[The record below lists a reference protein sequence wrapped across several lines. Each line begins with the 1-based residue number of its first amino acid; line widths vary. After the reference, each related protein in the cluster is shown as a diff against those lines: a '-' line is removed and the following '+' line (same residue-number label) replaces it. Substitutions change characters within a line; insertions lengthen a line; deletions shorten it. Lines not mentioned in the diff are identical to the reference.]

1 MSKESQHSEEGN
13 CDRKMTNEN
22 QLNIGVL
29 LYGCGHHQAAWLM
42 PGSTIKEIGESSYY
56 QRLAQ
61 IAEAGYLDAVFFAD
75 NQSFPANNETDLPA
89 FWLDPLINLTAISQ
103 VTNHIGLVST
113 ISSTFSNPYTAAR
126 QILSLDHVTKG
137 RVGWNLVTSMTDW
150 EALNHG
156 MDALPTRKERYIK
169 AEEFASLMEKL
180 FLSWDPAAF
189 LLDQSNNR
197 LIESEKIQPIHHIGN
212 YFSVKGPLSTPRSPQ
227 GKPVAMQAGASEQG
241 ITLASK
247 HADAVYS
254 VSWNFR
260 QAHEFREK
268 LHKQIKQSESPNRK
282 IKIYPGLV
290 TYVGKTREEA
300 LNKKAKLDEKLPIEN
315 ALKQLSF
322 FLQQDCSTWDLDEKI
337 PTLPP
342 IEEFS
347 GPIGRYKTILEI
359 IHDTDPTLKELL
371 GYLAAGGG
379 HLTLIGTPKEI
390 VDEMEFWFKQRVAD
404 GFNLMPPSLPAS
416 LEDFVDMIV
425 PELQKRGLFRRCYQ
439 GTTLRE
445 HLSLTNVE

>member
-1 MSKESQHSEEGN
+1 M
-13 CDRKMTNEN
+13 
-22 QLNIGVL
+22 L

-42 PGSTIKEIGESSYY
+42 PDSKIEEIGESSYY

-61 IAEAGYLDAVFFAD
+61 IAESGYLDAVFFAD
-75 NQSFPANNETDLPA
+75 NQSFPATNATDLPA

-126 QILSLDHVTKG
+126 QLLSLDHVTKG

-150 EALNHG
+150 EALNHN
-156 MDALPTRKERYIK
+156 MDALPTREERYKK
-169 AEEFASLMEKL
+169 AEEFAILMEKL
-180 FLSWDPAAF
+180 FLSWDQADF
-189 LLDQSNNR
+189 LSDQSVNR
-197 LIESEKIQPIHHIGN
+197 LINPEKIQPIHHTGT

-227 GKPVAMQAGASEQG
+227 GKPVSMQAGASEQG
-241 ITLASK
+241 IALASR

-260 QAHEFREK
+260 QAHAFREK
-268 LHKQIKQSESPNRK
+268 LQRRIKQTKSPNRK

-290 TYVGKTREEA
+290 TYVGETREEA
-300 LNKKAKLDEKLPIEN
+300 LAKKAELDEKLPVEN

-322 FLQQDCSTWDLDEKI
+322 FLQQDCSTWDLEAKI
-337 PTLPP
+337 PTLPS

-347 GPIGRYKTILEI
+347 GPIGRYQTILEI
-359 IHDTDPTLKELL
+359 IDDTEPTLKELL

-379 HLTLIGTPKEI
+379 HLTLIGTPEEI
-390 VDEMEFWFKQRVAD
+390 VDQMEFWFNERVAD
-404 GFNLMPPSLPAS
+404 GFNLMPPSLPSS

-425 PELQKRGLFRRCYQ
+425 PELQKRGLFKDTYT
-439 GTTLRE
+439 GNTLRE
-445 HLSLTNVE
+445 HLGVTKVE

>member
-1 MSKESQHSEEGN
+1 
-13 CDRKMTNEN
+13 MTNRN

-42 PGSTIKEIGESSYY
+42 PDSKIEEIGESSYY

-61 IAEAGYLDAVFFAD
+61 IAESGYLDAVFFAD
-75 NQSFPANNETDLPA
+75 NQSFPAANATDLPA

-126 QILSLDHVTKG
+126 QLLSLDHVTNG

-150 EALNHG
+150 EALNHN
-156 MDALPTRKERYIK
+156 MDALPTREERYKK
-169 AEEFASLMEKL
+169 AEEFAILMEKL
-180 FLSWDPAAF
+180 FLSWDQDDF
-189 LLDQSNNR
+189 LSDRLVNR
-197 LIESEKIQPIHHIGN
+197 LIDPEKIQPIHHTGT

-241 ITLASK
+241 IALASR

-260 QAHEFREK
+260 QAHAFREK
-268 LHKQIKQSESPNRK
+268 LQGKIKQTESPNRK

-300 LNKKAKLDEKLPIEN
+300 LAKKAELDEKLPFEN

-322 FLQQDCSTWDLDEKI
+322 FLQQDCSTWDLEAKI
-337 PTLPP
+337 PVLPS

-347 GPIGRYKTILEI
+347 GPIGRYQTILEI
-359 IHDTDPTLKELL
+359 IEDTDPTLKELL

-379 HLTLIGTPKEI
+379 HLTLIGTPAEI
-390 VDEMEFWFKQRVAD
+390 ADQMGFWFNEGVAD
-404 GFNLMPPSLPAS
+404 GFNLMPPSLPSS

-425 PELQKRGLFRRCYQ
+425 PELQKRGLFREAYQ

-445 HLSLTNVE
+445 YIGLDNPL

>member
-1 MSKESQHSEEGN
+1 MKEGSHE
-13 CDRKMTNEN
+13 RKMTNRN

-42 PGSTIKEIGESSYY
+42 PDSAIKEIGESSYY

-61 IAEAGYLDAVFFAD
+61 IAEGGCLDAVFFAD
-75 NQSFPANNETDLPA
+75 NQSFPATNATDLPA

-103 VTNHIGLVST
+103 VTDHIGLVST

-126 QILSLDHVTKG
+126 QLLSLDHVTKG

-156 MDALPTRKERYIK
+156 MDALPPREERYKK
-169 AEEFASLMEKL
+169 ADEFATLMEKL
-180 FLSWDPAAF
+180 FLSWDHAAF
-189 LLDQSNNR
+189 LADRSDNQ
-197 LIESEKIQPIHHIGN
+197 LIDPERIQAIDHSEA
-212 YFSVKGPLSTPRSPQ
+212 YFNVKGPLSTPRSPQ

-241 ITLASK
+241 IALASK
-247 HADAVYS
+247 YADAVYS

-260 QAHEFREK
+260 QADAFREK
-268 LHKQIKQSESPNRK
+268 LYKQIKQTESPDRK

-300 LNKKAKLDEKLPIEN
+300 LAKKAELDEKLPVAN

-322 FLQQDCSTWDLDEKI
+322 FLQQDCSTWDLEAKI
-337 PTLPP
+337 PALPS

-347 GPIGRYKTILEI
+347 GPIGRYQTILEI
-359 IHDTDPTLKELL
+359 IDDTDPTLKELL

-379 HLTLIGTPKEI
+379 HLTLIGTPEEI
-390 VDEMEFWFKQRVAD
+390 VDQMETWFNKGVAD
-404 GFNLMPPSLPAS
+404 GFNLMPPSLPLS
-416 LEDFVDMIV
+416 LEDFVDMII
-425 PELQKRGLFRRCYQ
+425 PELQRRGLFKNTYI
-439 GTTLRE
+439 GTTIRE
-445 HLSLTNVE
+445 NLGLATVE

>member
-1 MSKESQHSEEGN
+1 
-13 CDRKMTNEN
+13 MTNKN

-42 PGSTIKEIGESSYY
+42 PDSAIKDIGESRYY

-61 IAEAGYLDAVFFAD
+61 IAEAGCLDAVFFAD
-75 NQSFPANNETDLPA
+75 NQSFPANNATDLPA

-103 VTNHIGLVST
+103 VTDHIGLVST

-126 QILSLDHVTKG
+126 QLLSLDHVTKG

-156 MDALPTRKERYIK
+156 MDALPPREERYKK
-169 AEEFASLMEKL
+169 ADEFATLMEKL
-180 FLSWDPAAF
+180 FLSWNQAAF
-189 LLDQSNNR
+189 LADRSTNR
-197 LIESEKIQPIHHIGN
+197 LIEPEKIQPIHHTET
-212 YFSVKGPLSTPRSPQ
+212 YFSVKGPLSAPRSPQ

-241 ITLASK
+241 IALAAR

-260 QAHEFREK
+260 QAYAFREK
-268 LHKQIKQSESPNRK
+268 LHKQIKQTESPNRK

-300 LNKKAKLDEKLPIEN
+300 LAKKAELDKKLPVAN
-315 ALKQLSF
+315 ALKHLSF
-322 FLQQDCSTWDLDEKI
+322 FLQQDCYTWDLEAKI
-337 PTLPP
+337 PILPS

-347 GPIGRYKTILEI
+347 GPIGRYQTILEI
-359 IHDTDPTLKELL
+359 IEDTDPTLKELL

-379 HLTLIGTPKEI
+379 HLTLIGTPEEI
-390 VDEMEFWFKQRVAD
+390 VNQMEFWFNEGVAD
-404 GFNLMPPSLPAS
+404 GFNLMPPSLPSS

-425 PELQKRGLFRRCYQ
+425 PELQKRGLFKEFYQ
-439 GTTLRE
+439 STTLRE
-445 HLSLTNVE
+445 HLSLIDKLDKNFS